1 MIFPSDETNILSY
14 VAIIKSLIRLNN
26 DAKEIFKKGF
36 EKDAAMLRKYLL
48 YLTFHSTQ
56 CITLGS
62 LDTIASNGN
71 EN

>member
-36 EKDAAMLRKYLL
+36 EKNVTMQ
-48 YLTFHSTQ
+48 Q
-56 CITLGS
+56 CYENIYYIS
-62 LDTIASNGN
+62 RSIARNALH
-71 EN
+71 